1 MNVLHKMQDYLQQT
15 MVVSQKRAQKTH
27 TAEQAA
33 SRTERNAAYAS
44 GGEGRT

>member
-1 MNVLHKMQDYLQQT
+1 MDVLHKMQDYVQQT

-27 TAEQAA
+27 TEQAA